1 MARIR
6 GRAGYKPKAF
16 NRTEVFQW
24 LKTLPVAPE
33 FHPTL
38 EEFQDLIAYIS
49 KIEKEASSYGI
60 CKIIPPVSLPSR
72 KTTILELNKSFLACS
87 GSREGE
93 LRPAFSTRVQ
103 QIGFCPRKDNHV
115 IRSVRESG
123 QSYTLSEFEAKA
135 KAFEKNH
142 FKNSSIVKGVLS
154 PLELET
160 LYWDAQAD
168 KAIEV
173 EYGNDMPGSAFVELD
188 KRRGGEGLSVNL
200 NVGDTE
206 WNVRGAARAE
216 GCPLRFVKDD
226 IPGVTSPMV
235 YMGMMFSW
243 FAWHVED
250 HDFHSLNYMH
260 MGDAKTWYG
269 VPSDAAIAFEEV
281 IRNHGYE
288 GQKNFIST
296 YETLAQKTT
305 VMSPEV
311 ILNAGIPCCRLV
323 QNAGEFVVTFPRAYH
338 SGFSHG
344 FNCAEASNIATPEWL
359 KFARKAAIR
368 QASINF
374 PPLVSHNQLLY
385 NIALSSSSR
394 VPMSVEPRSSGLKE
408 RKNGDDGEYLVKE
421 LFVQD
426 VMHNTNLL
434 HILGKGSPA
443 ILLPLDFIEGKFP
456 RTRDGN
462 TLPLSSK
469 QLDLSCTT
477 TSKKQKIIIEGKLP
491 AQCERLANT
500 EIFSCVTCGVL
511 CFASA
516 AIIRPSKVAA
526 HNLMSADCGN
536 VEGKAVAS
544 EVATRGANNSALDS
558 SLGRIA
564 ARSRNYLSD
573 VPASCSR
580 PSKDTCS
587 LSLLALTYG
596 DATDSET
603 ESREVSPVYGL
614 DSDDSTEVQNRG
626 TLFPQ
631 HFDEDSS
638 RSHVFCLQHAFEVE
652 LKLHA
657 LGGVHMLLLCH
668 PDYPK
673 FQAAAK
679 RMADDLGADH
689 TWSNI
694 DFRTESEEDRESFK
708 SSLNSEGSIPGNADW
723 TVKLGV
729 NLFYSAEELSHSQID
744 GKQIPYNSVLYKAF
758 GHGSSADISAI
769 TKLDQKRSVVAGHWC
784 GKDWM
789 SNQIHHLLAEGVHD
803 EQQVPEPDTML
814 ENFSRSQTVD
824 LSTETRKS
832 SLKRKSMA
840 DVEGTSRAGE
850 SGKAADHAAK
860 NKFII
865 VYERRKNLKE
875 KVIQEETSQHK
886 KDQGQSTEQSGLN
899 SEEKPE
905 GGPSTRLR
913 PRTGKHVAVI
923 DKVVTRSA
931 SKNLACTEKAIRSPG
946 IQPSTV
952 KRTKNSEK
960 ETEYVCKVE
969 SCTMKFGSK
978 RELVQHTKNICSVEG
993 CRKKFY
999 SHKYLLQHRRVHL
1012 DDRPLQCP
1020 WRGCTKTFKWAWA
1033 RTEHIRVHT
1042 GERPYTCGET
1052 GCGKAFR
1059 FVSDFSRHKRTT
1071 GHSGGSDLASLVAKG
1086 ACQAL
1091 HSPIFDCCT
1100 FHLLCDHYYEE
1111 TDVSH
1116 PDFFSSAKLN
1126 GYIPPNKEVS
1136 GKRMRIDYFIVSD
1149 TLKDRLVACEMHGQG
1164 IEL

>member
-368 QASINF
+368 RASINF

-385 NIALSSSSR
+385 NIALPSSSR

-443 ILLPLDFIEGKFP
+443 ILLPLDLIEGKFP
-456 RTRDGN
+456 RTCDGN

-477 TSKKQKIIIEGKLP
+477 TSKKQKIFIEGKLP

-536 VEGKAVAS
+536 VEGKAVSS
-544 EVATRGANNSALDS
+544 EVATRDANNAALDS

-580 PSKDTCS
+580 PPKDMCS
-587 LSLLALTYG
+587 LSLLALTYR

-652 LKLHA
+652 LKLRA

-673 FQAAAK
+673 FQDAAK

-694 DFRTESEEDRESFK
+694 DFRTESEEERESFK

-744 GKQIPYNSVLYKAF
+744 DKQIPNNSVLYKAF

-769 TKLDQKRSVVAGHWC
+769 
-784 GKDWM
+784 
-789 SNQIHHLLAEGVHD
+789 
-803 EQQVPEPDTML
+803 
-814 ENFSRSQTVD
+814 
-824 LSTETRKS
+824 

-840 DVEGTSRAGE
+840 DVEGTSRAKE

-860 NKFII
+860 NKIII
-865 VYERRKNLKE
+865 VYERRKNLKV
-875 KVIQEETSQHK
+875 KV
-886 KDQGQSTEQSGLN
+886 KDQGQITN

-913 PRTGKHVAVI
+913 PRTGKHGVVI

-931 SKNLACTEKAIRSPG
+931 SKKLACTERAIRSPG

-952 KRTKNSEK
+952 TRTKNSEK
-960 ETEYVCKVE
+960 ETQYACEVE
-969 SCTMKFGSK
+969 GCPMKFGSK
-978 RELVQHTKNICSVEG
+978 RELVQHSKNMCSVEG

-1020 WRGCTKTFKWAWA
+1020 WRGCTKTFKWTWA
-1033 RTEHIRVHT
+1033 RTEHIRIHT

-1071 GHSGGSDLASLVAKG
+1071 GHSG
-1086 ACQAL
+1086 
-1091 HSPIFDCCT
+1091 
-1100 FHLLCDHYYEE
+1100 
-1111 TDVSH
+1111 
-1116 PDFFSSAKLN
+1116 
-1126 GYIPPNKEVS
+1126 
-1136 GKRMRIDYFIVSD
+1136 
-1149 TLKDRLVACEMHGQG
+1149 
-1164 IEL
+1164 